1 MRGRGIFIRSW
12 SKFDGCCCCCCC
24 SFVVVV
30 RSLSCEELYVEEC
43 FCARVKHIIEGTI
56 AVEVVQ

>member
-1 MRGRGIFIRSW
+1 MVAVVVV
-12 SKFDGCCCCCCC
+12 
-24 SFVVVV
+24 VVVV
-30 RSLSCEELYVEEC
+30 RSLSCEELYVVEC